1 MGGFLP
7 DKEVETVVVVAHDRS
22 GQLVLLGKQ
31 AVGNAPLIAVRSTFD
46 AARPY
51 RLAHLAPETVALG
64 ADGYATGEGALHLQ
78 PRIVT
83 HPRCLPAFARLHGL
97 QVAFPVIGM
106 TDVRS
111 QTAGDAGAV
120 AFAVIGTADG
130 VFSLPFLGNQSR
142 LPVTGELQQVLAVLR
157 LDEHAILVIRV
168 EGDLPVILFLLQDI
182 VQAIILVFRPF
193 SSGTVHTGDT
203 ARTVALVLTPHTV
216 EAGFRN
222 DLSQSVQLEEIVV
235 ARLVADAP
243 ELQLTVVAEGDV
255 VPFLLAA
262 FQYPQRPIG
271 KPDFADVVAGMDHV
285 PHGIVL
291 KPVHVAVRLF
301 QPYQVVRPVVGI
313 TGNVAFHIHCLHKP
327 SPAVVLPPAE

>member
-1 MGGFLP
+1 
-7 DKEVETVVVVAHDRS
+7 
-22 GQLVLLGKQ
+22 
-31 AVGNAPLIAVRSTFD
+31 
-46 AARPY
+46 
-51 RLAHLAPETVALG
+51 
-64 ADGYATGEGALHLQ
+64 
-78 PRIVT
+78 
-83 HPRCLPAFARLHGL
+83 
-97 QVAFPVIGM
+97 M

-111 QTAGDAGAV
+111 QTAGDAGTA

-157 LDEHAILVIRV
+157 LDKHAVLVVRV

-182 VQAIILVFRPF
+182 VQSIILVFRPF

-203 ARTVALVLTPHTV
+203 TRAVALVLTPQAV

-222 DLSQSVQLEEIVV
+222 DLSQPVQLEEIVV

-243 ELQLTVVAEGDV
+243 ELQLAVVAEGDV

-262 FQYPQRPIG
+262 FQYSQCPIG
-271 KPDFADVVAGMDHV
+271 EPDLADVVAGMYHV

-291 KPVHVAVRLF
+291 KPVHVAVRFF
-301 QPYQVVRPVVGI
+301 QPYQVVRTVVGI
-313 TGNVAFHIHCLHKP
+313 TGNIAFHIHRLHKP
-327 SPAVVLPPAE
+327 SPAVVLPPAEQPVGELQQLQVVPVVERERVNPALSVRYGTQHASLVGIFHCLSARCGPADDAVQSVIVP